1 MKTIEE
7 ILKNYKEEWA
17 TFLDD
22 RFGARLCQFLT
33 AEQMK
38 SIGFSIN
45 EEYKGQH
52 VPKEW
57 TRENI
62 LEQLKD
68 DVEFGFEKALDRRGI
83 SSGLMFDVVRK
94 WNKVLEEGLEDWDE
108 DHYAM
113 YGLPL
118 FKATAVKYG
127 WDNPI
132 GDDEGNESEYG
143 DE

>member
-7 ILKNYKEEWA
+7 ILNNYKEWE

-22 RFGARLCQFLT
+22 RFGVRLCQFLT
-33 AEQMK
+33 EEQMN
-38 SIGFSIN
+38 SIGFSVN
-45 EEYKGQH
+45 DEYKGKH
-52 VPKEW
+52 IVKEW

-62 LEQLKD
+62 LEQLKS
-68 DVEFGFEKALDRRGI
+68 DVEFGFEKALDQRGI

-108 DHYAM
+108 EHYAM

-132 GDDEGNESEYG
+132 GDNDGDESEYG
-143 DE
+143 EY

>member
-7 ILKNYKEEWA
+7 ILKNYEEEWA

-33 AEQMK
+33 EEQIE

>member
-1 MKTIEE
+1 MVTQIFK
-7 ILKNYKEEWA
+7 
-17 TFLDD
+17 DSH
-22 RFGARLCQFLT
+22 RVH
-33 AEQMK
+33 
-38 SIGFSIN
+38 IGCT
-45 EEYKGQH
+45 
-52 VPKEW
+52 VV
-57 TRENI
+57 RCEN
-62 LEQLKD
+62 D
-68 DVEFGFEKALDRRGI
+68 FEFGFEKALDRRGI

-108 DHYAM
+108 NNYAM

-143 DE
+143 DD